1 MRGQN
6 HVHRRKSDRQTDGQ
20 TDGQGETN
28 IPPPKKT
35 LFVGGI
41 IIKVINL
48 LVLFSPCEKNSKV

>member
-1 MRGQN
+1 MSTDG
-6 HVHRRKSDRQTDGQ
+6 SQTDRQ